1 MKKITPLAGFYLLF
15 AIAGLLV
22 PWYFNAQQLMH
33 GAEPFTFANYIGA
46 GMANN
51 FTSSITTDFF
61 IATIPVLVWMMIEGR
76 RLQMKNLWFY
86 FVFTFVIAF
95 AFTCPLFLF
104 MREQKLVKQAGL

>member
-1 MKKITPLAGFYLLF
+1 MKNITPLQLVYLLF
-15 AIAGLLV
+15 SLAGLCI

-33 GAEPFTFANYIGA
+33 GTEPFTFANYIGA

-61 IATIPVLVWMMIEGR
+61 IATIPLLIWMIVEGR
-76 RLQMKNLWFY
+76 RLKMKFMWAYVL
-86 FVFTFVIAF
+86 FTFMIAF

-104 MREQKLVKQAGL
+104 FRDRKINAAVA